1 MTPFRTDYFIGY
13 VNQVSPQY
21 IKIHFP
27 SSTLL
32 SKQILNGEE
41 FFGGLIGNFITIEG
55 ETKGFIAKLTEI
67 DLSEKER
74 LSLNDKA
81 FQSADFHPT
90 AKAEILLSFDY
101 FDSKKAE
108 RSINTFPNIGA
119 KVYVC
124 PKDFIQKYVMQ
135 FGVNSQYELVI
146 DFGKLTSNGQTSVK
160 ISQQSMFG
168 RHCAVV
174 GTTGSGKSWT
184 VSKLVEGMCKN
195 HTKAILIDPT
205 GEYRKLAGSQDS
217 ISVSFGKEVYFSYR
231 DLTFEDLFYLV
242 KPAERIQ
249 APKLLEAIRSLK
261 CIELGIGNEQLI
273 SDKCENGLL
282 TKSRLSIREYEK
294 FCYKHKEEIAKTT
307 LDFDIANLS
316 RQLIKECVYP
326 SLRENPGVYGDEN
339 INDISS
345 CMSLSTRIDNIIQ
358 TNILNLMF
366 GFSATNEEM
375 KNLKSVIDTFVD
387 VSQNEHFLLRIGF
400 EGIGFESQAREIAAN
415 AIAKYMLGLAR
426 NDKFRNQ
433 PIVLFLD
440 EAHQF
445 LNKSVVDN
453 YFSSTSL
460 SAFDQIAKECRKYGL
475 FLCLATQMPRDIPIG
490 TLSQMGTFIIHR
502 LINYNDKEA
511 IKQACSSADADTLS
525 FLPVLGAGEAIL
537 SGVDFPMPLSIRI
550 TPPNTPPNSQTPMF
564 IDNLIR

>member
-1 MTPFRTDYFIGY
+1 MTPFKADYFIGY
-13 VNQVSPQY
+13 VNHVSPQY

-32 SKQILNGEE
+32 SKQIINGEE
-41 FFGGLIGNFITIEG
+41 FYGGLIGNFITIEG
-55 ETKGFIAKLTEI
+55 ENNGFIGKLTEI

-90 AKAEILLSFDY
+90 AKAEILLAFDY
-101 FDSKKAE
+101 FESAKAR

-124 PKDFIQKYVMQ
+124 PREFIQRYVMQ
-135 FGVNSQYELVI
+135 FGTQSKDDIVI
-146 DFGKLTSNGQTSVK
+146 DFGKLTSNGKTDVK
-160 ISQQSMFG
+160 ISQQSLFG

-174 GTTGSGKSWT
+174 GTTGGGKSWT
-184 VSKLVEGMCKN
+184 VSKLLEGMCKN
-195 HTKAILIDPT
+195 HTKAIIIDPT
-205 GEYRKLAGSQDS
+205 GEYQQLSQNKNALTFA
-217 ISVSFGKEVYFSYR
+217 FGKDLFFSYK
-231 DLTFEDLFYLV
+231 DLTIEDLFFLV

-261 CIELGIGNEQLI
+261 CVALGINQEKDISGNVV
-273 SDKCENGLL
+273 NGTLKKQDL
-282 TKSRLSIREYEK
+282 NIREYER
-294 FCYKHKEEIAKTT
+294 FCYSHKIELAKRN
-307 LDFDIANLS
+307 LAFDITNLS
-316 RQLIKECVYP
+316 RQLICECVFPTSKEKDKLGCYGGP
-326 SLRENPGVYGDEN
+326 NENDV
-339 INDISS
+339 SS
-345 CMSLSTRIDNIIQ
+345 CISLATRIDNIIQ
-358 TNILNLMF
+358 TDILDSMF
-366 GFSATNEEM
+366 SFRSTPEQEQ
-375 KNLKSVIDTFVD
+375 NLKDVINSFVE
-387 VSQNEHFLLRIGF
+387 SNQKEHFLLRIGF
-400 EGIGFESQAREIAAN
+400 EEIGFESQAREIAAN
-415 AIAKYMLGLAR
+415 AIAKYLLNLAR
-426 NDKFRNQ
+426 NNQFKEQ

-453 YFSSTSL
+453 YFASSSL

-490 TLSQMGTFIIHR
+490 TLSQIGTFIIHR

-525 FLPVLGAGEAIL
+525 YLPVLGAGEAIL
-537 SGVDFPMPLSIRI
+537 SGVDFPMPLSVKINAPI
-550 TPPNTPPNSQTPMF
+550 VPPNSQTPVFRNM
-564 IDNLIR
+564 L